1 MKNDVAC
8 ALSALDA
15 ARPATSRNIVPSSGE
30 PSAFLVGPSCMTA
43 PVTLVEA
50 IRIASSSGL
59 SGDGA
64 LALSYGCAPCL
75 SDVPWATRR
84 VRRSWIACANG

>member
-8 ALSALDA
+8 ALSALEA

-30 PSAFLVGPSCMTA
+30 PSGFCVGPSCMTA

-50 IRIASSSGL
+50 IRIASSSGV
-59 SGDGA
+59 SGDGWFG
-64 LALSYGCAPCL
+64 LS
-75 SDVPWATRR
+75 
-84 VRRSWIACANG
+84 

>member
-30 PSAFLVGPSCMTA
+30 PSTFCVGPSCMTA
-43 PVTLVEA
+43 PVTDVEA
-50 IRIASSSGL
+50 IRIASSSGV

-64 LALSYGCAPCL
+64 LLLLYGWAPCS
-75 SDVPWATRR
+75 SDTPCATRR
-84 VRRSWIACANG
+84 VRRSCRAEVSG